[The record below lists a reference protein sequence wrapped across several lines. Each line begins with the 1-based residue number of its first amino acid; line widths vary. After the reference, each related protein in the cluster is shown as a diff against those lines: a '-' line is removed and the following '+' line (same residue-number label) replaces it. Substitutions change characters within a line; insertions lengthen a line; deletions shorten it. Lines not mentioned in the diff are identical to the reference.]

1 MKSKLA
7 NVIFGIH
14 AVRKALHAES
24 QTVQSLLLIRDNKN
38 TKKKPNGAVQEIMQL
53 AKTKNVRTRFVARS
67 ILDKQAGNAAHQG
80 VMLEMLDAGNSH
92 NANNENTL
100 ANILIMTFD
109 DWRNAID
116 MQAAP
121 LILLLDCITDAG
133 NLGACMRTA
142 AAADC
147 NGIVM
152 PRDRSAALTPAA
164 IKVASG
170 AASSLPLLRVT
181 NLVRSMQTLQEQGF
195 WLIGLDQQADCSLY
209 TVQQNEPSCP
219 IGIVMGAEDK
229 GLRPLVRKHC
239 DQIAAIPMPG
249 NMESLNV
256 SVATGIALFSV
267 IRNRG

>member
-14 AVRKALHAES
+14 AVRKVLQTKS
-24 QTVQSLLLIRDNKN
+24 QTVQSLLLVRDNKN
-38 TKKKPNGAVQEIMQL
+38 TKKKPHGAVQEIMQL
-53 AKTKNVRTRFVARS
+53 AQTNNLRTRFVARS
-67 ILDKQAGNAAHQG
+67 VLDKQAGNAAHQG
-80 VMLEMLDAGNSH
+80 VMLEMLDAGNS
-92 NANNENTL
+92 NIANNENTL
-100 ANILIMTFD
+100 VMSFD
-109 DWRNAID
+109 DWRNAVD

-181 NLVRSMQTLQEQGF
+181 NLVRSMQALQEQGF
-195 WLIGLDQQADCSLY
+195 WLIGLDQQSDCSLY
-209 TVQQNEPSCP
+209 TVQQNEPRCP

-239 DQIAAIPMPG
+239 DQITAIPMPG